1 MKGLVDAKDGTIRLV
16 EFTRSREFNEVLSKH
31 PVVVSHPAETVHFL
45 YD

>member
-1 MKGLVDAKDGTIRLV
+1 MKGLVDVKDGTIRLV

-31 PVVVSHPAETVHFL
+31 PVVVSRPVETVHFL